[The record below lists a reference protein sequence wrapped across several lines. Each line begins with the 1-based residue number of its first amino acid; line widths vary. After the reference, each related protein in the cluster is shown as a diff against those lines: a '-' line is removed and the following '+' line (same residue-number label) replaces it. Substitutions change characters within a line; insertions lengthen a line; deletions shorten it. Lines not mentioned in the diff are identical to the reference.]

1 MSTVYYSARTE
12 EWTVRGEERRA
23 GISGQLV
30 LTKQDLPH
38 LRAVDLKAAL
48 VAHAKNYRSDESEA
62 DVSELHED
70 HFDADLGGG
79 QVGFELRQGALLVSV
94 LYFGAWPSDGEEEN
108 PLHSVSRLVAPSL
121 DHVGASLHSVEIEDG
136 WSGPEVLAV
145 RLRLRIP
152 WRGRTLDYLF
162 AVGEDVLQLC
172 DAFGAAEITRDSVAD
187 LVRGGCAGLL
197 VGQAE
202 GHWLDAKSEEYD
214 LTSTRGKISLAQAV
228 ARFANAEEGGLI
240 VVGAKAKKI
249 PDGEVIREVRGIVP
263 RHSDTRARYLRVL
276 DHHLYPPALGIRIDL
291 IPAEGKRALIAI
303 DIPPQP
309 EEQKPFLVHGAI
321 TAEGETEGAFISIVQ
336 RRGEGSIPI
345 TAPMIHST
353 LAAGRALLR
362 GQTTHKGDRPRVE
375 ESD

>member
-1 MSTVYYSARTE
+1 MSTVSYSARTE

-38 LRAVDLKAAL
+38 LRVVDLKAAL
-48 VAHAKNYRSDESEA
+48 VAHAKNYRGDESAA

-79 QVGFELRQGALLVSV
+79 QVGFELRQGALLVCA
-94 LYFGAWPSDGEEEN
+94 LYFGEWPSDGEEETL
-108 PLHSVSRLVAPSL
+108 LHSVSRLVGPFL
-121 DHVGASLHSVEIEDG
+121 DHVDASLHSVEIEDG
-136 WSGPEVLAV
+136 RSGPEVLAV

-162 AVGEDVLQLC
+162 AVSEDVLRLC
-172 DAFGAAEITRDSVAD
+172 DAVGAAEITRDSVAD

-197 VGQAE
+197 VGQPE

-228 ARFANAEEGGLI
+228 ARFAIYNAEEGGLI

-249 PDGEVIREVRGIVP
+249 PGGEVIREVRGIVP

-276 DHHLYPPALGIRIDL
+276 DHHLYPPAFGIRIDL
-291 IPAEGKRALIAI
+291 IPAEGERALIAI

-321 TAEGETEGAFISIVQ
+321 TAEGETE
-336 RRGEGSIPI
+336 
-345 TAPMIHST
+345 
-353 LAAGRALLR
+353 
-362 GQTTHKGDRPRVE
+362 
-375 ESD
+375 